1 MRFSACCW
9 LSLALASAALAEE
22 PSATP
27 VQLADVLERMASSS
41 GVEVFFYERKEL
53 ALLAAPLESA
63 GVIYFAS
70 PDRFARF
77 TLRPASA
84 SLVVVGEEVRMREAD
99 GEVVDLTGNALATV
113 FVENFVVLWSGDRE
127 RLERIYTVEFRDEAP
142 HWALRLVPREK
153 PLAGAIAAIT
163 LTGDA
168 KAMRKMVVEESD
180 GDRTTT
186 AFESMRSDRAFT
198 PQELERIFV
207 AGEPLEGG
215 SAGH

>member
-1 MRFSACCW
+1 MRFSACYW
-9 LSLALASAALAEE
+9 LSVALASAALAEE

-153 PLAGAIAAIT
+153 PLAGAIAAST

-168 KAMRKMVVEESD
+168 KAMRFFPKAPIKKDYVVLPPSIRDDKRKLKYWAE
-180 GDRTTT
+180 
-186 AFESMRSDRAFT
+186 RSLTYALTLPKPKR
-198 PQELERIFV
+198 
-207 AGEPLEGG
+207 
-215 SAGH
+215 